1 MSESKYQ
8 DRQLSQVTKHC
19 WKLSLIYWG
28 FILFI
33 IIRCEFY
40 YSVNY
45 FVITVLLGAVLF
57 FILSKVIQN
66 KIVKESET
74 EFKPLPTDVQEF
86 DKLDKNKL
94 NQITQEFEALGFK
107 NLKDYKQDLDNI
119 LVFVRLMVNEQYY
132 CYAGIS
138 EQFQG
143 EKTLL
148 PLNFSISS
156 SWEDD
161 WVLGHTNQRVVGI
174 DYIGFPSKE
183 INFYNSDATP
193 RELFYSHIEKR
204 RQISEDLGLKIITDV
219 SWDWFVEKR
228 NLTIKNQPRL
238 WKKRNLIIALI
249 KATLIELKQPQEW
262 LGDYRKLAKQRSK

>member
-1 MSESKYQ
+1 M
-8 DRQLSQVTKHC
+8 
-19 WKLSLIYWG
+19 
-28 FILFI
+28 
-33 IIRCEFY
+33 
-40 YSVNY
+40 
-45 FVITVLLGAVLF
+45 
-57 FILSKVIQN
+57 
-66 KIVKESET
+66 
-74 EFKPLPTDVQEF
+74 
-86 DKLDKNKL
+86 
-94 NQITQEFEALGFK
+94 
-107 NLKDYKQDLDNI
+107 
-119 LVFVRLMVNEQYY
+119 
-132 CYAGIS
+132 
-138 EQFQG
+138 
-143 EKTLL
+143 
-148 PLNFSISS
+148 
-156 SWEDD
+156 
-161 WVLGHTNQRVVGI
+161 GI